1 MKKVIAD
8 IDIHSS
14 TPEWYWTR
22 GLHDARIL
30 KKQYINRYEG
40 GVSSRFT
47 NCLEVIIDSKQAM
60 FDTTVKSIRFYNY
73 KELTPA
79 VNITNAWWISD
90 TLSYCNGKYVLEIA
104 FRSMNHSSQYGIR
117 FECCEVTH

>member
-22 GLHDARIL
+22 GLHDAQIL

-40 GVSSRFT
+40 EIVNVNEKVS
-47 NCLEVIIDSKQAM
+47 QA
-60 FDTTVKSIRFYNY
+60 F
-73 KELTPA
+73 
-79 VNITNAWWISD
+79 
-90 TLSYCNGKYVLEIA
+90 
-104 FRSMNHSSQYGIR
+104 MN
-117 FECCEVTH
+117 F